1 MLAWVPMEGIKEEL
15 QFESVSGVFWWVDRS
30 ALNSLE
36 MAWVIREGY
45 DSEEQIIWRTVNL
58 FLG

>member
-1 MLAWVPMEGIKEEL
+1 MEGIKEEL